1 MTRDLGDLAASAS
14 RAAKA
19 MPEAQV
25 KGVRKSAIHTVEIL
39 RREISKVAGPDMRLS
54 GASRSGRGAKVGAFF
69 KDVYGKTDPTV
80 YIRASGPIQLI
91 ERNTEPHQIRARGRK
106 RKKRGSGF
114 YKGRKALTVGT
125 GLRVE
130 VSHPGT
136 TGQYPWYLGTRKAA
150 KDTPEIFRREVG
162 DAIAKAWG

>member
-1 MTRDLGDLAASAS
+1 VTRDLGDLAASAS

-19 MPEAQV
+19 MPEAQI
-25 KGVRKSAIHTVEIL
+25 KGVRKSAIHTTGIL
-39 RREISKVAGPDMRLS
+39 RKEIAKVAGPDMRLS

-69 KDVYGKTDPTV
+69 KDVYGKKNPTV

-91 ERNTEPHQIRARGRK
+91 ERNTEPHRIRARGRT

-114 YKGRKALTVGT
+114 YRGRKALTVGT

-130 VSHPGT
+130 VPHPGT
-136 TGQYPWYLGTRKAA
+136 TGQHPWYLGTRKAE
-150 KDTPEIFRREVG
+150 KETGKIFKREVG
-162 DAIAKAWG
+162 SAIAKAW